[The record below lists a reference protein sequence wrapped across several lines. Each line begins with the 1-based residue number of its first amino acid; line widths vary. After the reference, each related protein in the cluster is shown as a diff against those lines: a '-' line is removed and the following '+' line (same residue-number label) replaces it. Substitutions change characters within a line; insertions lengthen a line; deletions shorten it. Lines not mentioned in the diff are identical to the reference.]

1 MTAVASDRTSTPV
14 KVTTPPAAAVID
26 LLATEGLRGGPCPA
40 LVTGAVGIACPVA
53 VVGLGYVGLPTAL
66 GLAAAGLSVI
76 GVDIS
81 EQRLASVRTG
91 VVDLSPVDRRRL
103 RVVVAG
109 GQVALTSRPSDTA
122 TAGAVFICVP
132 TPVDEDL
139 VPDLAPLRAA
149 CASVVREARPGQTIV
164 LTSTSYVGTTRDLL
178 IEPLEERGLRVGV
191 DVHVAFSPE
200 RIDPGSTYPIERVP
214 RVVGGASPACTEA
227 AVRLLR
233 RLTVAVHRVRDVE
246 TAELSKLVEN
256 TYRAVNIALANEV
269 SDVCRELD
277 LDVMEVITAAATKP
291 YGFMPFYPGPGVGGH
306 CVPCDPHYLLW
317 QMRRRR
323 IRLPVVAEAMDAIAV
338 RPRRVVGRIAEVL
351 AGGGRPVAGS
361 SVLVVGVTY
370 KAGVDDLRESPALEI
385 ISRLVAAGAHVSW
398 SDPHVEQLSE
408 PYGTGA
414 RRVTNPRGTD
424 WDLVLV
430 HTAHPEVDHSW
441 LSTQHRVLDATYRM
455 DTVSHRVLP

>member
-26 LLATEGLRGGPCPA
+26 LLATEGLRGGPRPA
-40 LVTGAVGIACPVA
+40 LVTGAVGIASPVA

-178 IEPLEERGLRVGV
+178 IKPLEERGLRVGV

-246 TAELSKLVEN
+246 TAEMSKLVEN
-256 TYRAVNIALANEV
+256 TYRAVNIALANEMA
-269 SDVCRELD
+269 DVAGSLGVD
-277 LDVMEVITAAATKP
+277 ITEVIGAAATKP
-291 YGFMPFYPGPGVGGH
+291 YGFSAFHPGPGAGGYG
-306 CVPCDPHYLLW
+306 VPGDPHYLLC
-317 QMRRRR
+317 QLRAAGVTA
-323 IRLPVVAEAMDAIAV
+323 PVVESAMTAIADRPGRVLARAATVLAEAGVD
-338 RPRRVVGRIAEVL
+338 L
-351 AGGGRPVAGS
+351 AGARVH
-361 SVLVVGVTY
+361 VVGVAY
-370 KAGVDDLRESPALEI
+370 KPGVEDVRESPAVKI
-385 ISRLVAAGAHVSW
+385 MDRLRAAGATVSF
-398 SDPHVEQLSE
+398 SDPLVREVTLPGGRVLAASTE
-408 PYGTGA
+408 PWQDG
-414 RRVTNPRGTD
+414 

-430 HTAHPEVDHSW
+430 HTVSAGGDLGW
-441 LSTQHRVLDATYRM
+441 LQQQPRVLDATFRLG
-455 DTVSHRVLP
+455 DLAHRFLV